1 MCSHVRARR
10 TPAYEESESWTA
22 LRVAEDTFGTILG
35 YSFVMDA
42 EIGAMATS
50 ATHIESDDIA
60 QGWFELW

>member
-1 MCSHVRARR
+1 
-10 TPAYEESESWTA
+10 
-22 LRVAEDTFGTILG
+22 VAEDTFGTILG